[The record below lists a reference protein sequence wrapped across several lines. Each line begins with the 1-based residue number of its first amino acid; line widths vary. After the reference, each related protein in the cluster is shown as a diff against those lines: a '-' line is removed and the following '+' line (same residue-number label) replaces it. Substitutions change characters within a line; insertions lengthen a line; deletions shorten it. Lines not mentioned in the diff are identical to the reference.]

1 MPIHV
6 VMICSW
12 KKVSVNGKEDPAKNA
27 LLSAPALCQQ
37 PNPAF
42 FALA

>member
-1 MPIHV
+1 MLD
-6 VMICSW
+6 
-12 KKVSVNGKEDPAKNA
+12 KVKDLRGFK
-27 LLSAPALCQQ
+27 LSAPALCQQ